1 MCVKERNEQFYVVR
15 EVVREFPGITALQ
28 VNQAT
33 DVPMEVIMRFVE
45 LGMVEVMPTK
55 DREGDIDARIDTMIK
70 KAKEMR
76 ALYKGQQ
83 EEGQPE
89 EVDVPEIGETL
100 DETTAEPKAE
110 SKGKFVWHELKGTPK
125 GDEKNAGT

>member
-1 MCVKERNEQFYVVR
+1 MFQYDGPMPPACPMCVKERNEQFYVVR

-70 KAKEMR
+70 KAKEQ
-76 ALYKGQQ
+76 LFQ
-83 EEGQPE
+83 
-89 EVDVPEIGETL
+89 L
-100 DETTAEPKAE
+100 
-110 SKGKFVWHELKGTPK
+110 FVVVI
-125 GDEKNAGT
+125 